1 MITKETKVLMKVELT
16 NHKLLKIMMLKKAKC
31 KRKRKRGCLLMM
43 LSLSVDR
50 IRTKTMAVKVLPSK
64 T

>member
-16 NHKLLKIMMLKKAKC
+16 NHKLLKIMMPKEAKY